1 MNQSFKKEKLDS
13 ILLNFAEKVI
23 QNKFTYR

>member
-13 ILLNFAEKVI
+13 ILLNSAEKVI